1 MLLEMINSVFMTA
14 AAGEKDGRGTL
25 WRIQRQQMYF
35 GTERTGQRNQQLLFR
50 TAVADM
56 QIIGVIR
63 LFIDQFVLRGF
74 AAQLV
79 IPDLIRQQ
87 RFFI

>member
-35 GTERTGQRNQQLLFR
+35 GTERTG
-50 TAVADM
+50 
-56 QIIGVIR
+56 
-63 LFIDQFVLRGF
+63 
-74 AAQLV
+74 
-79 IPDLIRQQ
+79 
-87 RFFI
+87 